1 MKRFSV
7 LIILAIILVS
17 CIPQRLPRAS
27 DRNVFLSPVY
37 QGYWSP
43 LFGVELDLLGGQ
55 LTAGQ
60 MQNIRDVHTR
70 IIRTWILYERIPA
83 AMLGYNLELLDDA
96 GITIIAAVKGNSCWI
111 DESAYPEFMTWL
123 EQTVKDYPQVDI
135 WEIWNE
141 PEIGGCI
148 PPYFGGW
155 ASQGVDT
162 YIRFLN
168 QAYDTIKSVNPSA
181 KVMPGSF
188 CLCFP
193 DDDPNWQFVEQVIKQ
208 GRFDVI
214 GIHHYAVYPSNLL
227 NEIGKLDSNVKRI
240 RNYMGSDV
248 KPIYLDETSAIIP
261 VAMLP
266 EGCTDGFQDYQVDWL
281 EKLTDYTRLAN
292 VSSLIW
298 YGLYIDWQCSGMSG
312 KEVEQAAMEE
322 WR

>member
-1 MKRFSV
+1 M
-7 LIILAIILVS
+7 ILAIILVS
-17 CIPQRLPRAS
+17 CLPRRLPRV
-27 DRNVFLSPVY
+27 DEQTVFLSPVY
-37 QGYWSP
+37 NGYWSP
-43 LFGVELDLLGGQ
+43 KFGVELDLLGGQ
-55 LTAGQ
+55 LSPAQ
-60 MQNIRDVHTR
+60 MQNIRDVDTR
-70 IIRTWILYERIPA
+70 IVRTWILYERVSSA
-83 AMLGYNLELLDDA
+83 QLGENLEMLQDA

-111 DESAYPEFMTWL
+111 DASGYADFMIWL
-123 EQTVKDYPQVDI
+123 EQTVRDFPQVDI

-141 PEIGGCI
+141 PEIAGCI

-155 ASQGVDT
+155 AGQGVDA
-162 YIRFLN
+162 YIDFLN
-168 QAYDTIKSVNPSA
+168 QAYETIKAVNPEA

-193 DDDPNWQFVEQVIKQ
+193 DDDPNWQFVEQVIKE
-208 GRFDVI
+208 GKFDVI
-214 GIHHYAVYPSNLL
+214 GIHHYAVYPSNLT

-240 RNYMGSDV
+240 RGYMGDEIR
-248 KPIYLDETSAIIP
+248 PIYLDETRAIIP

-266 EGCTDGFQDYQVDWL
+266 EGCTDGFQSYQAEWL

-312 KEVEQAAMEE
+312 KQVEQAAMEA